1 MYTQADSVQ
10 QETRQVH
17 TINLKR
23 FLHILVIIKQPK
35 ETMKEKI
42 KQVNELAASYG
53 SYLNQHGKKCISVW
67 GQVRAF
73 REVFGT
79 EFGIHCMMVEHAD
92 RYVIFKAMIV
102 KSDPEMIIS
111 TGFSKQYRDKP
122 GYLSSAETFAISRA
136 LSFLGILLEDLTSK
150 EEYEEL
156 EIPVQPMNGKV
167 TTPSANNRYDVSVVK
182 ELEKRILYA
191 PHTAKLDFL
200 WRANKDLLNQIKI
213 NDLVT
218 YNSILNKFNSKRD
231 EITTQNEV

>member
-1 MYTQADSVQ
+1 
-10 QETRQVH
+10 
-17 TINLKR
+17 
-23 FLHILVIIKQPK
+23 
-35 ETMKEKI
+35 MKEKI
-42 KQVNELAASYG
+42 KQVNELAESYG

-79 EFGIHCMMVEHAD
+79 EFGIHCMMVEHSD
-92 RYVIFKAMIV
+92 RYVIFKAMII
-102 KSDPEMIIS
+102 KSDPEMIVS

-136 LSFLGILLEDLTSK
+136 LSFMGILLEDITSK
-150 EEYEEL
+150 EEYEDL

-213 NDLVT
+213 NDLAT

>member
-1 MYTQADSVQ
+1 
-10 QETRQVH
+10 
-17 TINLKR
+17 
-23 FLHILVIIKQPK
+23 
-35 ETMKEKI
+35 MKEKI
-42 KQVNELAASYG
+42 KQVNDLCAANG
-53 SYLNQHGKKCISVW
+53 AYLNQHGKKTVSAWSKVKY
-67 GQVRAF
+67 F

-79 EFGIHCMMVEHAD
+79 EFGINCVIQEHSD
-92 RYVIFKAMIV
+92 RYVIMKCIIT
-102 KSDPEMIIS
+102 KCDPEHIVA
-111 TGFSKQYRDKP
+111 TGYSKQYRDKP
-122 GYLSSAETFAISRA
+122 GYLEIAETFAITRA
-136 LSFLGILLEDLTSK
+136 LSFMGILLEDITSK
-150 EEYEEL
+150 EEYEDL

-213 NDLVT
+213 NDLST

>member
-1 MYTQADSVQ
+1 
-10 QETRQVH
+10 
-17 TINLKR
+17 
-23 FLHILVIIKQPK
+23 
-35 ETMKEKI
+35 MKEKI

-53 SYLNQHGKKCISVW
+53 SYLNLHGKKCISVW

-79 EFGIHCMMVEHAD
+79 EFGIHCMMVEHSD

-167 TTPSANNRYDVSVVK
+167 TTPSANSNRYDVNVVK
-182 ELEKRILYA
+182 DLEKKILYA

-213 NDLVT
+213 KDLAT

>member
-1 MYTQADSVQ
+1 
-10 QETRQVH
+10 
-17 TINLKR
+17 
-23 FLHILVIIKQPK
+23 
-35 ETMKEKI
+35 MKEKI

-67 GQVRAF
+67 SQVKAF

-79 EFGIHCMMVEHAD
+79 EYGINTMIVEHSD
-92 RYVIFKAMIV
+92 RYVIV
-102 KSDPEMIIS
+102 KSLIMGYDPERIIS

-136 LSFLGILLEDLTSK
+136 LSFMGILLEDITSK

-156 EIPVQPMNGKV
+156 DIPVQPMNGKSIGPESSD
-167 TTPSANNRYDVSVVK
+167 TNTIN
-182 ELEKRILYA
+182 ELMKKVHYA

-213 NDLVT
+213 KDQST

>member
-1 MYTQADSVQ
+1 
-10 QETRQVH
+10 
-17 TINLKR
+17 
-23 FLHILVIIKQPK
+23 
-35 ETMKEKI
+35 MKEKI
-42 KQVNELAASYG
+42 KQVNELAGSYG

-79 EFGIHCMMVEHAD
+79 EFGIHCMMVEHSD
-92 RYVIFKAMIV
+92 RYVIFKAMII

-167 TTPSANNRYDVSVVK
+167 TTPSANSNRYDVNVVK
-182 ELEKRILYA
+182 DLEKKILYA

-218 YNSILNKFNSKRD
+218 YNSILQRFNSKRD